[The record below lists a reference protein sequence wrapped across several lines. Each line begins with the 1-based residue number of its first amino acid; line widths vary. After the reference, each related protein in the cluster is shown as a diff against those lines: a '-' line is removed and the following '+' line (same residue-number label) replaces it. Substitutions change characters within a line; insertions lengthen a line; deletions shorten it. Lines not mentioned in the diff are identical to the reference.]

1 MDRVR
6 EVGAGEEARE
16 TSQPH
21 ECRQGL
27 ILRQRGSEEPRKGSR
42 QASGVVRWLLLQ
54 SGKAWGTETL
64 KFLQD
69 RREEAG
75 SAVEA
80 C

>member
-6 EVGAGEEARE
+6 EVGAGEEAGE

-21 ECRQGL
+21 ERRQDL
-27 ILRQRGSEEPRKGSR
+27 SLHQRGSEEPQKGSG
-42 QASGVVRWLLLQ
+42 QASGVVRRLLLQ

-69 RREEAG
+69 RGQEAG